1 MEVPQ
6 GRDFAGSPEPGWQK
20 AFHAHS
26 LNIGWERRRGGEQ
39 RLQCWGGWGGHLF
52 LPLELAKQDEV
63 RGGAREGGGA
73 PDAGRVGDGD
83 EEALPDVSA
92 IVLLLLGVGQKIQ
105 RGLGLLGA
113 VLAFKQTRRD
123 AIQNTLSISGLRGI
137 LTAGAG
143 KLRGLSRREFGRGI
157 KNL

>member
-1 MEVPQ
+1 MRE
-6 GRDFAGSPEPGWQK
+6 E
-20 AFHAHS
+20 
-26 LNIGWERRRGGEQ
+26 ERRGAETPVPGVGGE
-39 RLQCWGGWGGHLF
+39 HLF

-105 RGLGLLGA
+105 WGLGLLGA
-113 VLAFKQTRRD
+113 VLALNKPEETPFRTHS
-123 AIQNTLSISGLRGI
+123 ASLVSGGYSLLG
-137 LTAGAG
+137 
-143 KLRGLSRREFGRGI
+143 RES
-157 KNL
+157 